1 MRFSDLEDRGNDHFG
16 FRIAGAPVST
26 EPTLHSLLDDATA
39 LDNDW
44 YEDTD
49 FGQVYST
56 LDTTWMYLPQLGWFY
71 PDSDPNWFYSADT
84 SIGWLYIHDDNIA
97 AQTLGTSSLL
107 SGYIHSSTKNTWLY
121 IASFEDTD
129 GNTLTFYYDTAL
141 ETRSPLE

>member
-121 IASFEDTD
+121 ICLLYTSDAADE
-129 GNTLTFYYDTAL
+129 
-141 ETRSPLE
+141 